1 MFMFVIGWEM
11 KPFICDENVFSVFS
25 WWVFV
30 IDCLGFMF
38 FSMCWFIMMITYCNY
53 GMGVV
58 SAFCVF
64 VKGMI

>member
-1 MFMFVIGWEM
+1 MRLSPQFLDYS
-11 KPFICDENVFSVFS
+11 ICFDR
-25 WWVFV
+25 VFV
-30 IDCLGFMF
+30 DFLFDYLGFMF
-38 FSMCWFIMMITYCNY
+38 CSMCWFIMMITYCNY